1 MPHLGNQQKRNQQN
15 NNSNIMKKISII
27 TVLLLNALFAFSQ
40 ITYQYDNLNRL
51 SKVTYQNGTT
61 VSYTYD
67 ELGNRTQKT
76 VTQGAAIDSIAVS
89 AIKIWSADG
98 LLYIDAQEVI
108 ESIEIYDLTGHLLY
122 RAETV
127 ISEIVISGL
136 PQKQVIIV
144 AIRKKDGATEQKKV
158 IL

>member
-1 MPHLGNQQKRNQQN
+1 
-15 NNSNIMKKISII
+15 MKKISII